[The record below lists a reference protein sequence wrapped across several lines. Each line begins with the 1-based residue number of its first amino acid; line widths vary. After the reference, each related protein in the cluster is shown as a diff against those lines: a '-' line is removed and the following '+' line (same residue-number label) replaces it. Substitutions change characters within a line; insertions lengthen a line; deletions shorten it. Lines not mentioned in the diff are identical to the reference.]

1 MGRGGRFFGVLRLVL
16 VLRFYCFLE
25 ECLLIIRDMDRFV
38 NSFSEK
44 MQNKFRKKSAFP
56 EKGVKS
62 ADTQPLCAVGYGCS
76 LSGFV
81 IE

>member
-1 MGRGGRFFGVLRLVL
+1 MEKYARKMYRNWQHNRFSTG
-16 VLRFYCFLE
+16 E
-25 ECLLIIRDMDRFV
+25 
-38 NSFSEK
+38 NFSEK

-62 ADTQPLCAVGYGCS
+62 ADTQPLCAVGCGCS

>member
-1 MGRGGRFFGVLRLVL
+1 
-16 VLRFYCFLE
+16 
-25 ECLLIIRDMDRFV
+25 MDRFV